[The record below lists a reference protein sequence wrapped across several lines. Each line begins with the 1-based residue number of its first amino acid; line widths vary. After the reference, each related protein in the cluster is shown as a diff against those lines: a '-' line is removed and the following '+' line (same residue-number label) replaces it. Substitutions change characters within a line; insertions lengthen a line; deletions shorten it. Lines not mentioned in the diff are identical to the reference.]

1 MTPNTASKQLMAPAG
16 IPPPAPA
23 PAAPTDPVPG
33 LVTLPGAVLGLVVV
47 LPPVPAIVPVAPGVE
62 SVPGVEVTPGVEIVP
77 DEVVGAPGAVD
88 PGLGSTV
95 VPAIPD
101 EVPVV
106 ELLLPGVPGVTT
118 WAMASIGNARATSR
132 MPPAASIFMDAIL
145 LEARLVP
152 LVRTGIAS
160 CRTATRG
167 ARLLASQRRV
177 P

>member
-33 LVTLPGAVLGLVVV
+33 LVTLPGAVLGFVVV
-47 LPPVPAIVPVAPGVE
+47 LPPVPAIVLVAPGVE
-62 SVPGVEVTPGVEIVP
+62 SVPGVEVTPGVESVP

-101 EVPVV
+101 DVPA
-106 ELLLPGVPGVTT
+106 GVPGVTT

-132 MPPAASIFMDAIL
+132 VPPATSIFMDAIL
-145 LEARLVP
+145 LEARLAP
-152 LVRTGIAS
+152 LARTGIAS
-160 CRTATRG
+160 CRTA
-167 ARLLASQRRV
+167 A
-177 P
+177 